1 MLIYLQLRSI
11 GLLKVV
17 QRRWRQADE
26 GVRKS
31 NDQVTLPHI
40 LEGWDNHRRV
50 PLITLDDLIEAARG
64 VVRPVYP

>member
-11 GLLKVV
+11 GLLKAV

-31 NDQVTLPHI
+31 NDQVTSPHV